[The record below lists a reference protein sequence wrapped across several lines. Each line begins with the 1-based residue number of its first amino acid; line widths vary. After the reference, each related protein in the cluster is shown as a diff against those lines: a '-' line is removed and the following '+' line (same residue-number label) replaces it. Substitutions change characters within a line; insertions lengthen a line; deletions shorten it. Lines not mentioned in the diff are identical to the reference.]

1 MALGPDFIIIGG
13 MKCATSTLHEQL
25 ALQPGFWMSEPKEP
39 NFFSNDEIF
48 AQGMDWYVSL
58 FDGAEPGDLRGESST
73 HYSKL
78 PTYPET
84 VNRLLNAFPEVK
96 LIYVLR
102 HPIDRL
108 VSQYVHEWSQLVIQN
123 TEINAALETFPEL
136 IAYSRYAYQLAP
148 YFERLPRERI
158 LPVFFERLL
167 KYPQPELERVC
178 AFLNYNGAPQW
189 REELDA
195 QNISSQRLRKSA
207 WRDALVE
214 TPGLKQ
220 LRQALIP
227 KSFRTW
233 VRSLW
238 TMKEKPRLSPASL
251 AKLETIFDPDLA
263 ILGNWLGIELNC
275 QNFKAQVTNQVLTWK

>member
-39 NFFSNDEIF
+39 NFFSDDEIF
-48 AQGMDWYVSL
+48 AQGLDWYLSL
-58 FDGAEPGDLRGESST
+58 FDGAGPGDLLGESST

-84 VNRLLNAFPEVK
+84 VNRLLSAFPEVK

-123 TEINAALETFPEL
+123 MEINEALSAFPEL
-136 IAYSRYAYQLAP
+136 VAYSRYAYQLAP

-167 KYPQPELERVC
+167 KYPQSELERVC
-178 AFLNYNGAPQW
+178 EFLGYNGAPQW
-189 REELDA
+189 REDLDA
-195 QNISSQRLRKSA
+195 QNVSNQRLRKSA

-214 TPGLKQ
+214 APGLKQ
-220 LRQALIP
+220 LRQALVP

-238 TMKEKPRLSPASL
+238 TMKEKPRLSPESL
-251 AKLETIFDPDLA
+251 AVLEETFDADLA
-263 ILGNWLGIELNC
+263 ILGNWFGVELNC
-275 QNFKAQVTNQVLTWK
+275 RNFKAQVTEQALTWK